1 MDEFLWRALLAGLLV
16 AMMAGPLGAFIIWRR
31 MAYFG
36 DALSHSALLGI
47 VLGIALGINITLAVI
62 LVCFLLALILVL
74 LKFKSGLQEDALL
87 GILAHGSLAL
97 GLVAWGLFDGIRLD
111 LFAYLFGDI
120 LSVVWSEVLLVFVL
134 TLLVL
139 IILYRIWQPLLQ
151 ITVDESLAAVE
162 GVAVKRTLLIYVLLI
177 AALVAVAIKLVG
189 VLLTTALMIVPA
201 ATARGLSRTPVQ
213 MVIIASLIGMVSVVA
228 GLGLSLYLDVA
239 TGPAMVLVT
248 VILFLLTLPF
258 GLHLLKS

>member
-1 MDEFLWRALLAGLLV
+1 
-16 AMMAGPLGAFIIWRR
+16 

-62 LVCFLLALILVL
+62 LVCFSLALLLVL

-97 GLVAWGLFDGIRLD
+97 GLVAWGLLHGIRLD

-120 LSVVWSEVLLVFVL
+120 LSVTWPEVLLVFIL
-134 TLLVL
+134 TCLVL
-139 IILYRIWQPLLQ
+139 LILAIIWQPLLQ
-151 ITVDESLAAVE
+151 VTVDESLAAVE

-189 VLLTTALMIVPA
+189 VLLVTALMIVPA
-201 ATARGLSRTPVQ
+201 ATARGLSRTPLQ
-213 MVIIASLIGMVSVVA
+213 MVVVA
-228 GLGLSLYLDVA
+228 ALAGMLSVAVGLGLSLWLDVA

-248 VILFLLTLPF
+248 IILFLLTLP
-258 GLHLLKS
+258 LSLRLLRA

>member
-1 MDEFLWRALLAGLLV
+1 MDELIWRVLLAGTLV
-16 AMMAGPLGAFIIWRR
+16 AVIAGPLGAFIIWRR

-47 VLGIALGINITLAVI
+47 VLGVALGINITLAVI
-62 LVCFLLALILVL
+62 LVCFFLALMLVAL
-74 LKFKSGLQEDALL
+74 QFNSHLQEDALL

-97 GLVAWGLFDGIRLD
+97 GLVAWSFFHGIRLD

-120 LSVVWSEVLLVFVL
+120 LAVAWSEVLIIAFLAL
-134 TLLVL
+134 IVL
-139 IILYRIWQPLLQ
+139 IVLKLIWRPLLQ

-162 GVAVKRTLLIYVLLI
+162 GVSVRKTMMLYVLLI

-201 ATARGLSRTPVQ
+201 ATARGFSSTPLQ
-213 MVIIASLIGMVSVVA
+213 MVVLAATIGVASVIA
-228 GLGLSLYLDVA
+228 GLWLSFYLDVS
-239 TGPAMVLVT
+239 TGPAMVV
-248 VILFLLTLPF
+248 VAVVLFLLSLPF
-258 GLHLLKS
+258 NLRRT

>member
-1 MDEFLWRALLAGLLV
+1 MDDLVWRVLLAGTLV
-16 AMMAGPLGAFIIWRR
+16 AVIAGPLGAFIIWRR

-47 VLGIALGINITLAVI
+47 VLGVVLGVSITLTVI
-62 LVCFLLALILVL
+62 VVCFLLALMLVAL
-74 LKFKSGLQEDALL
+74 QFNSRLQEDALL

-97 GLVAWGLFDGIRLD
+97 GLVAWSFFHGIRLD

-120 LSVVWSEVLLVFVL
+120 LAVTWPEVLIIAFLA
-134 TLLVL
+134 LLVL
-139 IILYRIWQPLLQ
+139 IVLKLIWQPLLQ

-162 GVAVKRTLLIYVLLI
+162 GVAVKKTMMLYVLLI

-201 ATARGLSRTPVQ
+201 ATARGFSRTPLQ
-213 MVIIASLIGMVSVVA
+213 MAAMAAALGAVSVVA
-228 GLGLSLYLDVA
+228 GLGLSFYLDVS
-239 TGPAMVLVT
+239 TGPAMVV
-248 VILFLLTLPF
+248 VAVALFFLSLLFNFRRT
-258 GLHLLKS
+258 